1 MTAPAVTPA
10 DLVAECL
17 TGGVRKLL
25 GGVHSLTS
33 SRVVV
38 VCTDSRWVHVRFS
51 AEPGRLPA
59 PWEPDAEPGWL
70 RAPRDAEPGLRDSSA
85 DPVLVVVGVGEQQ
98 VVAVNALAIDEIGV
112 TCRDR
117 ESLIGNW
124 LLQAQIQGAGG
135 DAVCLAGVRLS
146 DSADATVVVADPLVD
161 GVEPGWVDVMAVGT
175 SWPVRPLRIPAKT
188 DTGQEPLPEEVGEPV
203 ATGDD
208 EGVLTSGIEINDSD
222 DDLELPAP
230 AGEPENGYEAVT
242 DLGAEPVPV
251 SMTVFGDFE
260 VIDAQGAALQP
271 MQQQIVAAIALLQP
285 IATSQ
290 LCQMLYGTERQKSFH
305 VAMSKIR
312 RRGVAPVMNDDG
324 YSIDIDSDWRRF
336 VETAQDPATAPTEQL
351 VTAAELITGELF
363 GGHAPQWAG
372 AVLPTMTGLIT
383 AVCRELAARHV
394 DQPETA
400 LYYAQRGL
408 LVDPTNTEL
417 TEITTMLTEGA
428 FPNDAD
434 GGEAS

>member
-1 MTAPAVTPA
+1 MVTPGE
-10 DLVAECL
+10 LVAECL

-38 VCTDSRWVHVRFS
+38 ACTDSRWVRVRFS

-59 PWEPDAEPGWL
+59 PWEPDVEPGWL

-135 DAVCLAGVRLS
+135 DTACIAGVRLS
-146 DSADATVVVADPLVD
+146 DSADATVVIADPLVD

-175 SWPVRPLRIPAKT
+175 SWPVRPLRTPTKAATSDEPAAS
-188 DTGQEPLPEEVGEPV
+188 EVGEPDDTDDGDDGE
-203 ATGDD
+203 TGD
-208 EGVLTSGIEINDSD
+208 IEIADGD
-222 DDLELPAP
+222 DDLELSTL
-230 AGEPENGYEAVT
+230 AGEADNGDETDGAAVAG
-242 DLGAEPVPV
+242 LGPV
-251 SMTVFGDFE
+251 SMRLFGDFE
-260 VIDAQGAALQP
+260 VTDAQGVALQP

-285 IATSQ
+285 ITTPQ

-312 RRGVAPVMNDDG
+312 RRGVAPVMSDAR

-351 VTAAELITGELF
+351 TAAAELITGELF
-363 GGHAPQWAG
+363 GGHAPQWAA
-372 AVLPTMTGLIT
+372 AVLPPMTGLIT

-394 DQPETA
+394 DQPQTA
-400 LYYAQRGL
+400 LSYAQRGL
-408 LVDPTNTEL
+408 QVDPTNTEL
-417 TEITTMLTEGA
+417 TEIATMLTEGA